1 MRKKGRIGG
10 RGGGGGEEVWW
21 RGACDKLCKCE
32 TTESRCD
39 NRVNRTLYGR
49 VIDGTL
55 IVLLIVCFRA
65 TNRRAKIL
73 RRYHWNYY
81 FLYNLLVV
89 FLFITKQKCVDYIF
103 NSNEFAI
110 GIIKFLY
117 RIVLEGKS
125 YFINIFR
132 EMIFAFENYL
142 FIFFSIMDSCYVESE
157 RESRR
162 SEKSTCEKCIGRK
175 FYVKSVFKFF

>member
-1 MRKKGRIGG
+1 MEEEE
-10 RGGGGGEEVWW
+10 EEVWW

-110 GIIKFLY
+110 GII
-117 RIVLEGKS
+117 
-125 YFINIFR
+125 
-132 EMIFAFENYL
+132 
-142 FIFFSIMDSCYVESE
+142 
-157 RESRR
+157 R
-162 SEKSTCEKCIGRK
+162 S
-175 FYVKSVFKFF
+175 SVFVSDCIVRKKLFYKYIQRDDICF

>member
-1 MRKKGRIGG
+1 MRKKGRV
-10 RGGGGGEEVWW
+10 RGGGEGGGGEVWW

-110 GIIKFLY
+110 GIIRSSVFVSDC
-117 RIVLEGKS
+117 IVRKKLFYKYIQRDDICFWE
-125 YFINIFR
+125 
-132 EMIFAFENYL
+132 L
-142 FIFFSIMDSCYVESE
+142 FIYFFFDNGRLLRRKWE
-157 RESRR
+157 RESKKWKVHLWKVHWK
-162 SEKSTCEKCIGRK
+162 EILCEIR
-175 FYVKSVFKFF
+175 V

>member
-1 MRKKGRIGG
+1 MEEEE
-10 RGGGGGEEVWW
+10 EEVWW

-110 GIIKFLY
+110 GIIRSRVF
-117 RIVLEGKS
+117 VLERKS
-125 YFINIFR
+125 YFTNIF
-132 EMIFAFENYL
+132 EEWDDICFWEL
-142 FIFFSIMDSCYVESE
+142 FIYFFFDNGRLLRRKWE
-157 RESRR
+157 RESKKWKVHLWKVHWK
-162 SEKSTCEKCIGRK
+162 EILCEIR
-175 FYVKSVFKFF
+175 V

>member
-1 MRKKGRIGG
+1 MLPCH
-10 RGGGGGEEVWW
+10 ES
-21 RGACDKLCKCE
+21 ACKDLVE
-32 TTESRCD
+32 ISLE
-39 NRVNRTLYGR
+39 
-49 VIDGTL
+49 
-55 IVLLIVCFRA
+55 LLF
-65 TNRRAKIL
+65 
-73 RRYHWNYY
+73 
-81 FLYNLLVV
+81 LLVV

-142 FIFFSIMDSCYVESE
+142 FIFFSIMDACYVESE

>member
-1 MRKKGRIGG
+1 MRKKGRV
-10 RGGGGGEEVWW
+10 GGGGGEVWW

-110 GIIKFLY
+110 GIIRSRVFVSDCIGRKKLFY
-117 RIVLEGKS
+117 KYIQRDDICFWE
-125 YFINIFR
+125 
-132 EMIFAFENYL
+132 L
-142 FIFFSIMDSCYVESE
+142 FIYFFFSIMDACYVESE